1 MGTLDY
7 LEQEVETLEGMI
19 EAVTYRNDQNGYT
32 VMQVANPNQ
41 TITAVGI
48 IPAAEIGDQVILK
61 GYYTTHKTYGS
72 QFQVTAVEITRPR
85 GVEAILAYLSSG
97 AIKGIGP
104 VMAGKIVDLFGENAL
119 EVLEKEPER
128 LAQIKGISLKKA
140 KEVGEI
146 FASQF
151 GMREIMLRFASFGI
165 TTVECLKIYNALG
178 SRSIE
183 KIEEN
188 PFLLCSEDI
197 GLTFDRADG
206 IASYLGMNED
216 NSFRIQAGVLHVLR
230 HNLGNGHTCI
240 PCDKICAVAANLLSV
255 SNDDVLIAM
264 EHLKDNQQL
273 SVVENNGKEY
283 AALPRMFQQETYIA
297 NRLTMMMQIPP
308 KPIQALPER
317 IDAIES
323 ANGIEYGEN
332 QREAIMRALADGVL
346 VLTGGPG
353 TGKTTT
359 IKAIITLLEQQKQ
372 EFALAAPTGR
382 AAKRMTDLTGYEAKT
397 LHRLLE
403 VEWGDHD
410 RLEFTRNE
418 KNPLKVDAVIV
429 DELSMVDVTLF
440 HALLKAMRL
449 GCRLIMVGDV
459 NQLPAV
465 GAGNVL
471 GDIIA
476 SEKVPVVCLDTIFR
490 QAMESL
496 IITNAHKIVGGKM
509 PDLSRRDGDFFMV
522 HESNPTRA
530 AKVLQDL
537 CATRL
542 PKAYNLD
549 VLEDIQLLCPSRMGE
564 TGSVRM
570 NQLLSNVLNPPE
582 FGKEEITLKRGLLRV
597 GDKVMQMRNN
607 YDIVWTDSKGKQ
619 GSGIFNGDIGILL
632 SIDRVSGIL
641 SVRFDDRVA
650 VYTADDAADLE
661 QAYAITVHKSQGSE
675 YECVVI
681 PVVGIPEKLSYRNLL
696 YTGVTRAKRLLIL
709 VGTDQG
715 VEQMVSNHIKAL
727 RYTLLKKFLM
737 DFR

>member
-1 MGTLDY
+1 MDIFDH
-7 LEQEVETLEGMI
+7 EIEFLEGMI
-19 EAVTYRNDQNGYT
+19 EAITYRNDQNGYT
-32 VMQVANPNQ
+32 VLQVSNSDQ

-48 IPAAEIGDQVILK
+48 IPAAEVGDHVVLQ
-61 GYYTTHKTYGS
+61 GHYTTHKTYGS
-72 QFQVTAVEITRPR
+72 QFQVTAIEITRPKA
-85 GVEAILAYLSSG
+85 VESILAYLSSG
-97 AIKGIGP
+97 AIKGVGP
-104 VMAGKIVDLFGENAL
+104 VMAGKIVELFGENSL

-140 KEVGEI
+140 KEMGEV
-146 FASQF
+146 FSAQF
-151 GMREIMLRFASFGI
+151 GMREIMIRFATFGI
-165 TTVECLKIYNALG
+165 TTVECLRIFTALG
-178 SRSIE
+178 SRSVE
-183 KIEEN
+183 KIEAN
-188 PFLLCSEDI
+188 PFLLCSEEI
-197 GLTFDRADG
+197 GLSFDRADQ
-206 IASYLGMNED
+206 IASSLGFSD
-216 NSFRIQAGVLHVLR
+216 DSRFRVEAGILHVLR

-240 PCDKICAVAANLLSV
+240 PCEKVCGVTANLLSV
-255 SNDDVLIAM
+255 NSDEVWIAM
-264 EHLKDNQQL
+264 EQLKKEERL
-273 SVVENNGKEY
+273 VVVTYDEKTY
-283 AALPRMFQQETYIA
+283 AALPSMFTKEQYIA
-297 NRLTMMMQIPP
+297 KRLAMMLKFPP
-308 KPIQALPER
+308 KPIHALPAR

-323 ANGIEYGEN
+323 ANGLEYGEN

-382 AAKRMTDLTGYEAKT
+382 AAKRMTDLTGHEAKT

-403 VEWGDHD
+403 VEWGDQD
-410 RLEFTRNE
+410 TLQFARNE
-418 KNPLKVDAVIV
+418 RNPLDVDAVIV
-429 DELSMVDVTLF
+429 DELSMVDVNLF
-440 HALLKAMRL
+440 EALLKAMRL

-465 GAGNVL
+465 GAGNIL
-471 GDIIA
+471 GDVIA
-476 SEKVPVVCLDTIFR
+476 SGKVPVVCLDTIFR

-496 IITNAHKIVGGKM
+496 IITNAHKIVNGNM
-509 PDLSRRDGDFFMV
+509 PDLTRRDSDFFMV
-522 HESNPTRA
+522 HEANPVRA
-530 AKVLQDL
+530 AKVLQEL
-537 CATRL
+537 CSTRL
-542 PKAYNLD
+542 PNAYKLD
-549 VLEDIQLLCPSRMGE
+549 VMEDIQLLCPSRMGE

-582 FGKEEITLKRGLLRV
+582 FGKEEISLKRGTLRV

-607 YDIVWTDSKGKQ
+607 YDIVWTDRKGKQ

-650 VYTADDAADLE
+650 VYSAEDAADLE

-715 VEQMVSNHIKAL
+715 VEQMVTNHVKAL
-727 RYTLLKKFLM
+727 RYTLLKRLLGEF
-737 DFR
+737 

>member
-1 MGTLDY
+1 MVEFD
-7 LEQEVETLEGMI
+7 QESEFLEGMI

-32 VMQVANPNQ
+32 VLQVSNPQ
-41 TITAVGI
+41 GTVTAVGI
-48 IPAAEIGDQVILK
+48 IPAAEVGDNVVLQ
-61 GYYTTHKTYGS
+61 GNYTTHKTYGS
-72 QFQVTAVEITRPR
+72 QFQVTAVEITRPKA
-85 GVEAILAYLSSG
+85 VESILAYLASG
-97 AIKGIGP
+97 AIKGVGP
-104 VMAGKIVDLFGENAL
+104 VMAGKIVDLFGEQSL

-140 KEVGEI
+140 KEMGEL

-165 TTVECLKIYNALG
+165 TTVECLKIYTALG
-178 SRSIE
+178 SRSVE

-188 PFLLCSEDI
+188 PFLLCTDAI
-197 GLTFDRADG
+197 GLSFDRADQ
-206 IASYLGMNED
+206 IASSLGLAED
-216 NSFRIQAGVLHVLR
+216 SLFRVEAGVLHVLR

-240 PCDKICAVAANLLSV
+240 PCDKVSVVAANLLSV
-255 SNDDVLIAM
+255 NTDDVFIAM
-264 EHLKDNQQL
+264 ERLKEHKQL
-273 SVVENNGKEY
+273 STVEFDGKVY
-283 AALPRMFQQETYIA
+283 AALPRMFEREDYIA
-297 NRLTMMMQIPP
+297 KRLTMMLQFPP
-308 KPIQALPER
+308 KPIHALPER

-323 ANGIEYGEN
+323 ANAIEYGEH

-410 RLEFTRNE
+410 TLQFNRNE
-418 KNPLKVDAVIV
+418 KNPLDVDAVIV
-429 DELSMVDVTLF
+429 DELSMVDVNLF

-471 GDIIA
+471 GDIIG
-476 SEKVPVVCLDTIFR
+476 SGKVPVVCLDTIFR

-496 IITNAHKIVGGKM
+496 IITNAHKIVGGNM

-522 HESNPTRA
+522 HEANPVRA
-530 AKVLQDL
+530 AKVLQEL
-537 CATRL
+537 CSTRL
-542 PKAYNLD
+542 PNAYGLD
-549 VLEDIQLLCPSRMGE
+549 VMEDIQLLCPSRMGE

-607 YDIVWTDSKGKQ
+607 YDIVWTDSKGKK

-632 SIDRVSGIL
+632 SIDRISGIL

-650 VYTADDAADLE
+650 VYSADDAADLE

-681 PVVGIPEKLSYRNLL
+681 PMVGIPEKLAYRNLL

-715 VEQMVSNHIKAL
+715 VEQMVSNHVKAL
-727 RYTLLKKFLM
+727 RYTLLQKLLKEFQ
-737 DFR
+737 